1 MTMTAAARNAHAQP
15 PRTLFQHRVLPKT
28 GYAPD
33 TLASVVYPDYSWSG
47 TVPTALQQ
55 CQTEVAYL
63 RNSMLR
69 SMIYLQVSVS
79 GQALIFVVRDLR
91 YSFCSR
97 AGIYTYL
104 AFGLVR
110 GECCC
115 GHVLCV

>member
-1 MTMTAAARNAHAQP
+1 M
-15 PRTLFQHRVLPKT
+15 LPFT

-33 TLASVVYPDYSWSG
+33 TPASEVYPTYQWSG
-47 TVPTALQQ
+47 AVPTALQQ

-79 GQALIFVVRDLR
+79 GQALIFVVRDLK

-110 GECCC
+110 GQMCADVCMAD
-115 GHVLCV
+115 V